1 MTKIIDAIQMCDDR
15 MEQYQKDTAQIAEIL
30 GHKPQFVIINASDNE
45 ANKRYIKGKVKEG
58 ERAGLDVKVVTY
70 TEDCDEDVIIDN
82 ILYLQENKIPVIVQL
97 PMYDHLNRDRILS
110 YIDWTIDADGF
121 TKEWIGNVNLGID
134 DLVVPATPKGVIDLL
149 EYHNVD
155 IVGKNVLIIGSSNHV
170 GKPIIPLIL
179 KRGGTIL
186 NANINTQDLPSLV
199 RIADIIISCVGK
211 INLINPDDI
220 KDNSVLIGVG
230 FTYVERKQILD
241 FDVDKIVEDGRAS
254 IVSNRINCTG
264 KATIISLI
272 DNVIMLYKMNLNLI

>member
-15 MEQYQKDTAQIAEIL
+15 MEQYQKDTAQIAELL
-30 GHKPQFVIINASDNE
+30 GQKPQFVIINASDNE

-70 TEDCDEDVIIDN
+70 TEDCDEDIIIDN
-82 ILYLQENKIPVIVQL
+82 ILYLQENRIPVIVQL
-97 PMYDHLNRDRILS
+97 PMYDHLNKDRILS

-186 NANINTQDLPSLV
+186 NANANTQDLPSLV

-220 KDNSVLIGVG
+220 KDNAVLIGVG

-254 IVSNRINCTG
+254 IVSNRINCTV
-264 KATIISLI
+264 KE
-272 DNVIMLYKMNLNLI
+272 

>member
-97 PMYDHLNRDRILS
+97 PMYDHLDKDRILS